1 VVVVAV
7 EGGGWL
13 PGGGTSVEALQI
25 WAYDADAAGG
35 GSLGLSGSLTW
46 NLQPSTSLLG
56 LETDCSA
63 GPLLA

>member
-1 VVVVAV
+1 VVVAV
-7 EGGGWL
+7 EGAGWP

-25 WAYDADAAGG
+25 CAYDAGTAGG
-35 GSLGLSGSLTW
+35 GSLGLSGSSTW
-46 NLQPSTSLLG
+46 NLKPSTSLLG